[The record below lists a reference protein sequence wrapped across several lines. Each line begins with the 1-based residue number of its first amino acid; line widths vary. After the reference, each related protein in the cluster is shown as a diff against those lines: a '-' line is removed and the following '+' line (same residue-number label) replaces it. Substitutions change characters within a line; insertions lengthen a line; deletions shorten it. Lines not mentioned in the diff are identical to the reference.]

1 MILSGTGNGRG
12 PGSSPDSIGAGDTL
26 TGCVSTPSSEA
37 LDQVSDLRYAK
48 TLPKRIGSVIT
59 NNDNASSN
67 GTRVTLNKFSTH
79 FVEQNSDRI
88 MILFIFHY
96 FILQE
101 NYTFLNNNNYS
112 NKAIPNSSA
121 SVLNG
126 NLGSSNRGS
135 NRIVEDLYA
144 KVGFE
149 YHLFSTKGPKEILL
163 KLK

>member
-67 GTRVTLNKFSTH
+67 GTKVTLNKFSTH
-79 FVEQNSDRI
+79 FVES
-88 MILFIFHY
+88 
-96 FILQE
+96 
-101 NYTFLNNNNYS
+101 T
-112 NKAIPNSSA
+112 K
-121 SVLNG
+121 
-126 NLGSSNRGS
+126 LGSNHDFIHISLFYFAGK
-135 NRIVEDLYA
+135 LY
-144 KVGFE
+144 
-149 YHLFSTKGPKEILL
+149 ILE
-163 KLK
+163 

>member
-1 MILSGTGNGRG
+1 MIL
-12 PGSSPDSIGAGDTL
+12 L
-26 TGCVSTPSSEA
+26 
-37 LDQVSDLRYAK
+37 
-48 TLPKRIGSVIT
+48 
-59 NNDNASSN
+59 
-67 GTRVTLNKFSTH
+67 
-79 FVEQNSDRI
+79 
-88 MILFIFHY
+88 IFY

-144 KVGFE
+144 KVVFKYYLFFE
-149 YHLFSTKGPKEILL
+149 QGPEKNITQIIIKDKLNIFKLISYLILTFSFISNNRVEKY
-163 KLK
+163 